1 MLRTTLVITAMA
13 ASITPSQAQVDPATI
28 AQGQLLRSMNQ
39 GYADR
44 ARGRTATAKP
54 SPARVKYLC
63 TQRLPSFRAQYG
75 ANNADVVELAGH
87 CRRAGY

>member
-1 MLRTTLVITAMA
+1 MKIGVMFALMAMLG
-13 ASITPSQAQVDPATI
+13 TPAVAQVDPATVGLSQVLR
-28 AQGQLLRSMNQ
+28 AQNE

-44 ARGRTATAKP
+44 ARGRTATARP
-54 SPARVKYLC
+54 SPSRVKYLC

-75 ANNADVVELAGH
+75 ADNADVVELAGL